1 MINKALKKH
10 LLKRSENSN
19 LNFSGLVEFLENSEY
34 QFSGAYLRGAAGLA
48 IKNKGYF
55 NIKIFER
62 EIPQFIFFVI
72 LHEYCH
78 IKRIDVMSEETM
90 ITYLTDENQDR
101 LCDHVI
107 GEEILADRFASL
119 LYYHFNKEIVP
130 KYITQE
136 LDDDNKKRELI
147 EDIKLSYGMVKDIES
162 YHKLIEHVVINE
174 LD

>member
-1 MINKALKKH
+1 
-10 LLKRSENSN
+10 
-19 LNFSGLVEFLENSEY
+19 LVEFLENSEY

-55 NIKIFER
+55 NIKILER
-62 EIPQFIFFVI
+62 ETPQFTFFVI

-78 IKRIDVMSEETM
+78 IKRISVMSEETM
-90 ITYLTDENQDR
+90 ISYLTDENQDR

-119 LYYHFNKEIVP
+119 LYYHFNKEIIP
-130 KYITQE
+130 KSITQE
-136 LDDDNKKRELI
+136 LDDDDKKRKLI

-162 YHKLIEHVVINE
+162 YHRLIEHVVINE